1 MAADHI
7 NKDQDMPHTT
17 TPPLTK
23 PALVVLAAGMGSRF
37 GGLKQIEPVGAHGEI
52 VLDYAVHDA
61 LRAGFGRL
69 VFVIRREI
77 EADFR
82 AVVEPRL
89 AGRVPIDYVFQSI
102 DDLPPP
108 WTVPPGRAKP
118 WGTGH
123 AVRACRDAIR
133 GPFAV
138 INADDIY
145 GPPAFEILAGALA
158 ALETAAGEIGSGEV
172 ESGTVGN
179 RHVLVAFDLGRTL
192 SPHGGVSRGVCAVDA
207 DGKLTGVVERS
218 GIEAHAAGARYP
230 ENGGWRTLAADT
242 PVSMNM
248 WGFSPHLFEH
258 LDQAFERF
266 LRESGDD
273 PAAEFQLPTVID
285 ELVRGGTAEVHVLRT
300 TAAWLGVTHP
310 ADRAAVAAGLRELV
324 DAGLYPER
332 LWG

>member
-1 MAADHI
+1 
-7 NKDQDMPHTT
+7 MPYPAS
-17 TPPLTK
+17 PPLQPDMK

-108 WTVPPGRAKP
+108 WTVPPGRVKP

-123 AVRACRDAIR
+123 AVRACRHAVN

-145 GPPAFEILAGALA
+145 GPPAFDLLAKALAGLGA
-158 ALETAAGEIGSGEV
+158 ADD
-172 ESGTVGN
+172 

-192 SPHGGVSRGVCAVDA
+192 SANGGVSRGVCAVDA
-207 DGKLTGVVERS
+207 DGHLAGVVERA
-218 GIEAHAAGARYP
+218 GIEAWEGGARFP
-230 ENGGWRTLAADT
+230 ENGSWRTIAADT

-248 WGFSPHLFEH
+248 WGFAPKLFEH
-258 LDQAFERF
+258 LEQAFEHF
-266 LRESGDD
+266 LRESDDD
-273 PAAEFQLPTVID
+273 PAAEFQLPTVVD
-285 ELVRGGTAEVHVLRT
+285 DLVRGGIAEVHVLRT
-300 TAAWLGVTHP
+300 AAAWLGVTHP
-310 ADRAAVAAGLRELV
+310 ADREAVAAGLRGLV
-324 DAGLYPER
+324 EAGLYPER
-332 LWG
+332 LWRDPSQED